1 MGSLKAIELVKELEA
16 LGYTWSRG
24 NGGHQVFT
32 HPEASRP
39 IVVPFD
45 NKEKG
50 HKIVSKTIKKAL
62 RAIDEGRALRAKR
75 A

>member
-1 MGSLKAIELVKELEA
+1 MKFKELVKELEQ
-16 LGYTWSRG
+16 LGYVWERG
-24 NGGHQVFT
+24 NGGHQVFK

-39 IVVPFD
+39 IVVPQD

-50 HKIVSKTIKKAL
+50 HKIVSITIKKAIKY
-62 RAIDEGRALRAKR
+62 IDEGRALKAKR

>member
-1 MGSLKAIELVKELEA
+1 MKAIELVKELERM
-16 LGYTWSRG
+16 GYSWTRG
-24 NGGHQVFT
+24 SGGHQIYT

-39 IVVPFD
+39 IVIPFD

-50 HKIVSKTIKKAL
+50 YKIVLKTIKKAKA
-62 RAIDEGRALRAKR
+62 AIDEGRAMRAAR

>member
-1 MGSLKAIELVKELEA
+1 MKFKELVKELEA
-16 LGYTWSRG
+16 LGYQWERG
-24 NGGHQVFT
+24 NGGHQVFK

-39 IVVPFD
+39 IVVPQD

-50 HKIVSKTIKKAL
+50 HKIVSITIKKAKQF
-62 RAIDEGRALRAKR
+62 IDEGRALRAKR